1 MGLKRALAA
10 VAGGQRSLLQ
20 TTPADE
26 LRYAAMGGVIV
37 STALVAAASA
47 AMAVHMALRMP
58 IALAV
63 MVGVVWGFII
73 FNLDRLLVVQ
83 MMRQKNK
90 WMTAVMAVPRVMLAL
105 VLGAVIST
113 PVVLQIFGPEIKT
126 ELGVLHAERIAEYN
140 RNTANNPD
148 YASIPALEKS
158 VADDEKIVAGG
169 VALNVEMDPAVVEV
183 RKQYDAAQARF
194 EQAQKNVV
202 CEKEGTCGSGNP
214 GAGIAYD
221 EKLRIQAEARR
232 TRDEVLRRL
241 DTARA
246 TAQAAQQTAQ
256 SEAAAAARGRL
267 EQNQKRLAALK
278 AQLDADKKAHEA
290 DSKKDTGLLARLE
303 ALDELSADRP
313 TLRTAH
319 ITLFLLFLALELL
332 PVLMKVLQL
341 VGPETDYDKVTRE
354 HSDHLLQLDRER
366 RAMELKAEQDRLQ
379 RTADAAIASNQV
391 VVDAQTMVMTKVLAA
406 WQQFAVEQADND
418 LRRWLQQAPSSDVP
432 SLPSASQQ
440 ADARQSP
447 PELEETTPD
456 PSHSLE
462 PPDTSVGQ
470 SAIYHSARGTSAW
483 PPEDP
488 VRATRSTGIGG
499 QPIRNGADQHRNGAA
514 PGGRQDPQTTTAQQ
528 PEKAWT
534 GSDEGRTSGP
544 AAVAPG
550 SGARR
555 LGERAR
561 RRLSQARA
569 ALRIVARSE

>member
-354 HSDHLLQLDRER
+354 HSDHLLQ
-366 RAMELKAEQDRLQ
+366 
-379 RTADAAIASNQV
+379 
-391 VVDAQTMVMTKVLAA
+391 
-406 WQQFAVEQADND
+406 
-418 LRRWLQQAPSSDVP
+418 
-432 SLPSASQQ
+432 
-440 ADARQSP
+440 
-447 PELEETTPD
+447 
-456 PSHSLE
+456 
-462 PPDTSVGQ
+462 
-470 SAIYHSARGTSAW
+470 
-483 PPEDP
+483 
-488 VRATRSTGIGG
+488 TG
-499 QPIRNGADQHRNGAA
+499 PGAA
-514 PGGRQDPQTTTAQQ
+514 GYGA
-528 PEKAWT
+528 
-534 GSDEGRTSGP
+534 EGRAGP
-544 AAVAPG
+544 AAANSRRGDRQQPG
-550 SGARR
+550 RGGRADHGDDQGARGVAAIR
-555 LGERAR
+555 GRAGR
-561 RRLSQARA
+561 QRPAEVAAAGAVVRCPVASVRVSAGGRPAVTARA
-569 ALRIVARSE
+569 GGDDARSVALAGAAGHQRRPIRHLPLRPRNVGLASRGSRAGHTVDRHRWSADQKRG